1 MTTLAQPVKVRPT
14 KYRGSVL
21 QELALRVLL
30 YLAIIIG
37 AVIFAL
43 PFYWMLRTALM
54 PKSQVYQFPPQW
66 IPSQFIWENFKHPFS
81 VFHFDQWFLNTVL
94 IAVTS
99 MVGTTITAAMTGFSF
114 ARLRFP
120 LRDFLFV
127 VVLAT
132 MILPEHI
139 RLIPS
144 YLLYTRLGWVDTY
157 LPLIVP
163 NWFAPAFFVFL
174 LRQFFLTIPRDY
186 DDAAYID
193 GCNPLSLFWRIH
205 LPLSLPALGV
215 VNIFQLT
222 FIWNDFIN
230 PLIYLHKEPQFTVA
244 LGLRLFQGRMSNNM
258 QDLMAAS
265 LIAVLPTLIIFFFA
279 QRYFVQGIVVSGVKG

>member
-1 MTTLAQPVKVRPT
+1 MAASAQTERFQR
-14 KYRGSVL
+14 YRGSGFT
-21 QELALRVLL
+21 ELIYRILL
-30 YLAIIIG
+30 YLAILIG
-37 AVIFAL
+37 AVIFAM
-43 PFYWMLRTALM
+43 PFYWMIRTALM
-54 PKSQVYQFPPQW
+54 PKWQVYQFPPQW
-66 IPSQFIWENFKHPFS
+66 IPAEFIWSNFKNPFK
-81 VFHFDQWFLNTVL
+81 VFHFEMWFLNTL
-94 IAVTS
+94 IIAVTS
-99 MVGTTITAAMTGFSF
+99 MIGTTLTASLTGFSF

-127 VVLAT
+127 IVLAT

-139 RLIPS
+139 RLIPN
-144 YLLYTRLGWVDTY
+144 YLLYTELGWVDTF

-215 VNIFQLT
+215 VNIFMLT
-222 FIWNDFIN
+222 FIWNDFLN
-230 PLIYLHKEPQFTVA
+230 PLIYIHKEPQFTVA
-244 LGLRLFQGRMSNNM
+244 LGLRLFQGRMANNM

-265 LIAVLPTLIIFFFA
+265 LIAILPTLIVFFFA

>member
-1 MTTLAQPVKVRPT
+1 MAAIAQPERLQ
-14 KYRGSVL
+14 KYRGSNL
-21 QELALRVLL
+21 QELVLRVLL
-30 YLAIIIG
+30 YLAILIG
-37 AVIFAL
+37 AVIFAM
-43 PFYWMLRTALM
+43 PFYWMIRTAVM
-54 PKSQVYQFPPQW
+54 PKTEVYQFPPLW
-66 IPSQFIWENFKHPFS
+66 IPSELVWANFTHPFQ
-81 VFHFDQWFLNTVL
+81 VFHFDQWFLNTLL

-99 MVGTTITAAMTGFSF
+99 MIGTTLSAAITGFSF

-139 RLIPS
+139 RLIPNF
-144 YLLYTRLGWVDTY
+144 LLYTKLGWVDTP

-163 NWFAPAFFVFL
+163 NLFAPAFFVFL

-193 GCNPLSLFWRIH
+193 GCNPLSLFWKIH

-222 FIWNDFIN
+222 FIWNDFTN

-265 LIAVLPTLIIFFFA
+265 LIAVLPTLIVFFFA

>member
-1 MTTLAQPVKVRPT
+1 MAATAQIERPGQA
-14 KYRGSVL
+14 RGGSL
-21 QELALRVLL
+21 QELTLRILL
-30 YLAIIIG
+30 YTAILAG

-43 PFYWMLRTALM
+43 PFYWMIRTALM
-54 PKSQVYQFPPQW
+54 PKWQVYQFPPQW
-66 IPSQFIWENFKHPFS
+66 IPAELIWSNFQNPFK
-81 VFHFDQWFLNTVL
+81 VFSFAKWFLNTAQVAL
-94 IAVTS
+94 LGMLGTS
-99 MVGTTITAAMTGFSF
+99 LSASLAGFSF

-120 LRDFLFV
+120 LRDTLFI

-139 RLIPS
+139 RLIPTF
-144 YLLYTRLGWVDTY
+144 LLYSRLGWVDTY
-157 LPLIVP
+157 LPLIIP

-174 LRQFFLTIPRDY
+174 MRQFFLTIPKDY

-222 FIWNDFIN
+222 FIWNDFLY
-230 PLIYLHKEPQFTVA
+230 PLIFLHKERDFTIA
-244 LGLRLFQGRMSNNM
+244 IGLRLFQGRLANNM
-258 QDLMAAS
+258 QDMMAAS
-265 LIAVLPTLIIFFFA
+265 LLAVLPTLIVFFFA